1 MSDKTAM
8 TATSITSQLLS
19 GLNDGLAVTP
29 YGHGHLVSLPLFFYD
44 NDRVKLFVE
53 QLEGGVRVTDRG
65 TTAMRLTMA
74 EVNLT
79 SKRAEDALRQS
90 VAGDL
95 FGVAVGGGEIAGFSG
110 KEDMADLIYAVASAA
125 LRVDQL
131 RWLAVERRPVAF
143 RDRVVD
149 ELVHVVGAKDRVTPH
164 APIALRSGRTK
175 QVTAS
180 VLPRQASPD
189 TDPLYVQALSGQDSD
204 SQENAVARCFHLFS
218 LASTSQDHLVAV
230 ASGTRDTWPPS
241 LIEEVSQVASV
252 AFFDEEGSVA
262 ATVERKLASV
272 GA

>member
-1 MSDKTAM
+1 VSDNDPS
-8 TATSITSQLLS
+8 TATYITSQLLS

-44 NDRVKLFVE
+44 NDRVKLFIE

-65 TTAMRLTMA
+65 TTAMRLAMA

-90 VAGDL
+90 VVGDL
-95 FGVAVGGGEIAGFSG
+95 FGVAVEGGEIAGFG
-110 KEDMADLIYAVASAA
+110 GNEELANLIYAVASAA

-131 RWLAVERRPVAF
+131 RWLAVERRPIAF

-149 ELVHVVGAKDRVTPH
+149 ELVHVVGTKDRVTPH

-180 VLPRQASPD
+180 ILPRQANQD
-189 TDPLYVQALSGQDSD
+189 ATPLYVQALSGQDSD
-204 SQENAVARCFHLFS
+204 SRENAVARCFHLFS
-218 LASTSQDHLVAV
+218 LARTSQEHLVAV

-241 LIEEVSQVASV
+241 LIDEVSQVASV

-262 ATVERKLASV
+262 STVGRKLASV